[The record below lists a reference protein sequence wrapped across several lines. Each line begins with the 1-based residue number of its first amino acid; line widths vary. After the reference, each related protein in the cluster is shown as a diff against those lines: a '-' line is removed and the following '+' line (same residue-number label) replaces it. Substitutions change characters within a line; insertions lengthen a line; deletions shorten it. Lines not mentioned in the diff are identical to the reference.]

1 MHPRA
6 LAAWSASCLVLA
18 LGTTNPAYRALALIA
33 ALAVGFAIA
42 RSGEALRR
50 LVLGLALLTLATGLL
65 NTLVAHVGADVIFEL
80 PGWVPGIG
88 GPLTLE
94 GLVAGLAA
102 GLGLAAAVAAV
113 APLSLGSQA
122 HELVDALPAALNR
135 TGSALAASFNLV
147 PAVARSFTA
156 VHEAQRMRGWR
167 PGGPRSWGEIV
178 LPVVLTAIEDSIQL
192 AESMEAR
199 AFGSGP
205 RSHFV
210 VRRWTG
216 LDVAVALGAAA
227 AALVFVGARVTG
239 LASDWEPYPFLTLPA
254 VDPLVAAA
262 ALLLFLPVASRW
274 R

>member
-6 LAAWSASCLVLA
+6 LAAWSGSCLVFA

-42 RSGEALRR
+42 RSRDALRR
-50 LVLGLALLTLATGLL
+50 LLIGLALLTLATGFL
-65 NTLVAHVGADVIFEL
+65 NTLVAHVGGDILVEVPA
-80 PGWVPGIG
+80 WVPGIG

-102 GLGLAAAVAAV
+102 GLGLAAAIAAV

-156 VHEAQRMRGWR
+156 VHEAQLMRGWR
-167 PGGPRSWGEIV
+167 ARGPRSWGEIV
-178 LPVVLTAIEDSIQL
+178 VPVVLTAIEDSIQL

-199 AFGSGP
+199 AFGSGA

-210 VRRWTG
+210 VRRWRP

-227 AALVFVGARVTG
+227 AAIVFIAARAAG

-254 VDPLVAAA
+254 VDPPVATA

-274 R
+274 L